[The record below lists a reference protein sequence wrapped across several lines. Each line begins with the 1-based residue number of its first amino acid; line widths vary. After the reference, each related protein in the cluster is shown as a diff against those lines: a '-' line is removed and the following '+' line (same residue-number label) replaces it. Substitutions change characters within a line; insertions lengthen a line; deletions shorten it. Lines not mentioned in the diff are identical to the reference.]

1 MGFNLGDVLKNVSTL
16 DTAKK
21 QIVDLPIS
29 SLDSDAGNFYELRD
43 IDALADNI
51 SVVGLQQPILVRAG
65 DQAGRYTIISGH
77 RRLAACKKLAE
88 SDPEHWQEIPC
99 IIQAD
104 NASPALQQLRL
115 IYANANTRQLTSAEI
130 SEQAQQVE
138 KLLYDLKN
146 EGYEFPGRMR
156 DHVAEAVGASKTKLA
171 RLKVIRENL
180 IQDWK
185 TCWEKNTIHESV
197 AYTLAQANPG
207 YQQLLWAASCG
218 GPMPSAGLVEHRICE
233 MEKAEALCGKL
244 VCPISRDG
252 VCTQTHS
259 VRRASKVGQYD
270 ALPCTGCCRD
280 CQSLPYCSYSCELAG
295 DLKSSQ
301 RKQIRQKRDEQKA
314 AEKAQ
319 EDKAWAAKKELL
331 TRSYDRVAQLRAE
344 KGISAKD
351 FLQKSDGCA
360 YAYSIGRLEAKEAGR
375 IEKSDE
381 MPGLISPAT
390 AQRLIATADMLG
402 CSIDYIL
409 GRTDMPTE
417 PVCASIGSG
426 AGNVWQIGMP
436 NRPGWYLCQIIQLS
450 DDITYQRVWFGGK
463 QWTLTSGCKVTY
475 WIPEPED

>member
-1 MGFNLGDVLKNVSTL
+1 MAFNLGDVLKNVSNL

-21 QIVDLPIS
+21 QIVELPIS

-51 SVVGLQQPILVRAG
+51 SVVGLQQPILVRSG

-88 SDPEHWQEIPC
+88 ADPEHWQEIPC

-104 NASPALQQLRL
+104 SASPALQQLRL

-180 IQDWK
+180 IQEWK
-185 TCWEKNTIHESV
+185 ACWEKNTIHESV

-244 VCPISRDG
+244 SCPISG
-252 VCTQTHS
+252 VCMATNR
-259 VRRASKVGQYD
+259 VRRASKIGQWET
-270 ALPCTGCCRD
+270 LPCTGCCRN
-280 CQSLPYCSYSCELAG
+280 CQNLPYCSYSCELAG

-301 RKQIRQKRDEQKA
+301 RKQIRQERDDQKA
-314 AEKAQ
+314 AEKAR
-319 EDKAWAAKKELL
+319 EDKAWAEKKELL
-331 TRSYDRVAQLRAE
+331 TRSYDRIAQLRAE

-351 FLQKSDGCA
+351 FLQKSCGFCYE
-360 YAYSIGRLEAKEAGR
+360 YANIRLEKKEAGKF
-375 IEKSDE
+375 EATDQ
-381 MPGLISPAT
+381 MPGDISAST
-390 AQRLIATADMLG
+390 AQRLIATADLLG
-402 CSIDYIL
+402 CSIDYLL
-409 GRTDMPTE
+409 GRE
-417 PVCASIGSG
+417 
-426 AGNVWQIGMP
+426 
-436 NRPGWYLCQIIQLS
+436 
-450 DDITYQRVWFGGK
+450 
-463 QWTLTSGCKVTY
+463 
-475 WIPEPED
+475 IPETASPAASVWHSGDPEKKGEYIVLYWDTIGDLCVESMRWTGSCWILYGSELPEDWSIRSWTEFPSFEK

>member
-1 MGFNLGDVLKNVSTL
+1 MAFNLGDVLKNVSNL

-21 QIVDLPIS
+21 QIVELPIS
-29 SLDSDAGNFYELRD
+29 SMDSDAGNFYELRD

-51 SVVGLQQPILVRAG
+51 SVVGLQQPILVHSG

-88 SDPEHWQEIPC
+88 ADPEHWQEIPC
-99 IIQAD
+99 IIEAD
-104 NASPALQQLRL
+104 SASPALQQLRL

-138 KLLYDLKN
+138 KLLYDLKE

-197 AYTLAQANPG
+197 AYTLAQTNHG
-207 YQQLLWAASCG
+207 YQQLLWAACCG
-218 GPMPSAGLVEHRICE
+218 GSMPSAGLVEHRIYE

-244 VCPISRDG
+244 ACPISPDR

-259 VRRASKVGQYD
+259 VRRASKVGQYE

-280 CQSLPYCSYSCELAG
+280 CQNLPYCSYSCELAG
-295 DLKSSQ
+295 DLKYSQ
-301 RKQIRQKRDEQKA
+301 RKQIRQERDERKA
-314 AEKAQ
+314 TEKAQ

-344 KGISAKD
+344 KGIGVKD
-351 FLQKSDGCA
+351 FIKK
-360 YAYSIGRLEAKEAGR
+360 SIGRYTEYERIRLEAKESGNF
-375 IEKSDE
+375 EKFDQ
-381 MPGLISPAT
+381 MPGDISAST
-390 AQRLIATADMLG
+390 VHQLIATADILG
-402 CSIDYIL
+402 CSIDYLL
-409 GRTDMPTE
+409 GRE
-417 PVCASIGSG
+417 
-426 AGNVWQIGMP
+426 
-436 NRPGWYLCQIIQLS
+436 
-450 DDITYQRVWFGGK
+450 
-463 QWTLTSGCKVTY
+463 
-475 WIPEPED
+475 IPETASPAASVWHSGDPEKKGEYIVLYWDTIGDLCVESMRWTGSCWILYGSELPEDWSIRSWTEFPNFEK

>member
-1 MGFNLGDVLKNVSTL
+1 MAFNLGDVLKNVSRL

-88 SDPEHWQEIPC
+88 SDPVHWQEIPC

-138 KLLYDLKN
+138 KLLYALKE

-171 RLKVIRENL
+171 RLKVIREHL

-185 TCWEKNTIHESV
+185 ACWEKNTIHESV

-218 GPMPSAGLVEHRICE
+218 GSMPSAGLVEHRICE

-252 VCTQTHS
+252 VCTGMNR
-259 VRRASKVGQYD
+259 VRRASKTGQWET
-270 ALPCTGCCRD
+270 LPCTGCCRD
-280 CQSLPYCSYSCELAG
+280 CQNLPYCSYSCELAG

-351 FLQKSDGCA
+351 FLQKSIGIYHE
-360 YAYSIGRLEAKEAGR
+360 YANIRLEKKEAGNV
-375 IEKSDE
+375 ETTDL
-381 MPGLISPAT
+381 MPGDISAST
-390 AQRLIATADMLG
+390 VLRLIATADLLG
-402 CSIDYIL
+402 CSIDYLL
-409 GRTDMPTE
+409 GRDAPETASTAASVWHNGDPEEKGEYIVLYWDTIGDLCVESMWWTGSCWLIYGCE
-417 PVCASIGSG
+417 P
-426 AGNVWQIGMP
+426 
-436 NRPGWYLCQIIQLS
+436 
-450 DDITYQRVWFGGK
+450 
-463 QWTLTSGCKVTY
+463 
-475 WIPEPED
+475 PEDWSIRSWTEFPNTEK

>member
-1 MGFNLGDVLKNVSTL
+1 MAFNLGDVLKNVSNL

-21 QIVDLPIS
+21 QIVELPIS
-29 SLDSDAGNFYELRD
+29 SMDSDAGNFYELRD

-51 SVVGLQQPILVRAG
+51 SVVGLQQPILVHSG

-88 SDPEHWQEIPC
+88 ADPEHWQEIPC
-99 IIQAD
+99 IIEAD
-104 NASPALQQLRL
+104 SASPALQQLRL

-138 KLLYDLKN
+138 KLLYDLKE

-197 AYTLAQANPG
+197 AYTLAQTNHG
-207 YQQLLWAASCG
+207 YQQLLWAACCG
-218 GPMPSAGLVEHRICE
+218 GSMPSAWLVEHRIYE

-244 VCPISRDG
+244 ACPISPDR

-259 VRRASKVGQYD
+259 VRRASKVGQYE

-280 CQSLPYCSYSCELAG
+280 CQNLPYCSYSCELAG
-295 DLKSSQ
+295 DLKYSQ
-301 RKQIRQKRDEQKA
+301 RKQIRQERDERKA
-314 AEKAQ
+314 TEKAQ

-344 KGISAKD
+344 KGIGVKD
-351 FLQKSDGCA
+351 FIKK
-360 YAYSIGRLEAKEAGR
+360 SIGRYTEYERIRLEAKESGNF
-375 IEKSDE
+375 EKFDQ
-381 MPGLISPAT
+381 MPGDISAST
-390 AQRLIATADMLG
+390 VHQLIATADILG
-402 CSIDYIL
+402 CSIDYLL
-409 GRTDMPTE
+409 GRE
-417 PVCASIGSG
+417 
-426 AGNVWQIGMP
+426 
-436 NRPGWYLCQIIQLS
+436 
-450 DDITYQRVWFGGK
+450 
-463 QWTLTSGCKVTY
+463 
-475 WIPEPED
+475 IPETASPAASVWHSGDPEKKGEYIVLYWDTIGDLWVESMRWTGSCWILYGSELPEDWSIRSWTEFPNFEK